1 MIILMKKQ
9 VIFSFIIDESCQTKK
24 EKNKQKIYFM
34 GNGKARRELIHVDD
48 IADAC
53 IYFMNKKSENIINIG
68 VGKDKRILDYAKI
81 IMKILKMKN
90 KIYFDL
96 SKPNGVKR
104 KLLDISL
111 AKIWLES

>member
-1 MIILMKKQ
+1 
-9 VIFSFIIDESCQTKK
+9 
-24 EKNKQKIYFM
+24 
-34 GNGKARRELIHVDD
+34 
-48 IADAC
+48 
-53 IYFMNKKSENIINIG
+53 MNKKSENIINIG

-111 AKIWLES
+111 AKKYGWKAKINLEDGIKEVINKII